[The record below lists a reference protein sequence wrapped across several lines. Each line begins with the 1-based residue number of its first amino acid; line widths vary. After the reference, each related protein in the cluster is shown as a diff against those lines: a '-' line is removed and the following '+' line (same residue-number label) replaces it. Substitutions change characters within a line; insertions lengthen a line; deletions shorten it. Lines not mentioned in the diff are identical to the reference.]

1 MAKHNKDSL
10 GTLFQDIARLRVFSY
25 NTMLKDME
33 LTATQ
38 SLVILALLDEQGVIQ
53 GDLARTLGIRA
64 VTLGG
69 LIDRMEAKEWVERRP
84 DENDRRAK
92 RIWLTAK
99 GRKLEKVIRQSLDN
113 VHKVSIEGIPKKH
126 VEQLSDTLL
135 DIRENLLAFKAKQE
149 KPT

>member
-1 MAKHNKDSL
+1 MANTNKDSL

-25 NTMLKDME
+25 NAMLKDLE

-69 LIDRMEAKEWVERRP
+69 LVDRMEAKEWVERRP

-92 RIWLTAK
+92 RIWLTPK
-99 GRKLEKVIRQSLDN
+99 GKKLEGVIRESLDN
-113 VHKVSIEGIPKKH
+113 VHKVSIKGIQKAQ
-126 VEQLSDTLL
+126 VDQLGDTMLS
-135 DIRENLLAFKAKQE
+135 IRENLLEFKRDQE
-149 KPT
+149 SN

>member
-1 MAKHNKDSL
+1 MAKNKQDSL

-25 NTMLKDME
+25 NTMLKELE
-33 LTATQ
+33 LTAPQ

-69 LIDRMEAKEWVERRP
+69 LIDRMEIKEWVERRP

-92 RIWLTAK
+92 RIWLTDK
-99 GRKLEKVIRQSLDN
+99 GRELESVIRKSLDN
-113 VHKVSIEGIPKKH
+113 VHNVSIEGIESSQ
-126 VEQLSDTLL
+126 VEQLTETLL
-135 DIRENLLAFKAKQE
+135 EIRKNLLAFKEQQDN
-149 KPT
+149 PT

>member
-1 MAKHNKDSL
+1 MAKNNKDSL
-10 GTLFQDIARLRVFSY
+10 GTMFQEIARLRVFSY
-25 NTMLKDME
+25 NIMLKDIE

-69 LIDRMEAKEWVERRP
+69 LIDRMEIKEWVERRP
-84 DENDRRAK
+84 DESDRRAK

-113 VHKVSIEGIPKKH
+113 VHKVSIKGIPKEQ
-126 VEQLSDTLL
+126 VDQLSDTLL
-135 DIRENLLAFKAKQE
+135 SIRENLLSYKAEQDGS
-149 KPT
+149 

>member
-1 MAKHNKDSL
+1 MAKNNKDSL

-25 NTMLKDME
+25 NVMLRDIG

-69 LIDRMEAKEWVERRP
+69 LVDRMEAKEWLERRP

-99 GRKLEKVIRQSLDN
+99 GKKLESVIRESLDN
-113 VHKVSIEGIPKKH
+113 VHRVSIEGIPKAQ
-126 VEQLSDTLL
+126 VDQLGDTLVS
-135 DIRENLLAFKAKQE
+135 IRENLLAFKGE
-149 KPT
+149 KDNS

>member
-1 MAKHNKDSL
+1 MAKNNKDSL
-10 GTLFQDIARLRVFSY
+10 GTLFQDIARLRIFSY
-25 NTMLKDME
+25 NAMLKDLE

-69 LIDRMEAKEWVERRP
+69 LVDRMEAKEWVERRP
-84 DENDRRAK
+84 DANDRRAK

-99 GRKLEKVIRQSLDN
+99 GKKLEKVIRESLDN
-113 VHKVSIEGIPKKH
+113 VHKVSIKGIPKAQ
-126 VEQLSDTLL
+126 VSQLSDTMLS
-135 DIRENLLAFKAKQE
+135 IRENLLSYKAEQDGS
-149 KPT
+149 